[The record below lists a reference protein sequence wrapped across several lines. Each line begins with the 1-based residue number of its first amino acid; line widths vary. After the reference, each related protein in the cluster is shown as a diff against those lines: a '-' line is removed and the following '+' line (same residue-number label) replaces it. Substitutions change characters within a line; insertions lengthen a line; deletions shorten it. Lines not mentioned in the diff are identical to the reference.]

1 MAAVVYEYGGV
12 SAYLK
17 VWLLIIIAVNYLLDL
32 RVIDITQLVD
42 QLSLSG
48 ELVG

>member
-12 SAYLK
+12 LAYLE
-17 VWLLIIIAVNYLLDL
+17 VWLLVIIAVDYLLDL